1 MTYKKLLSKKRNNF
15 VSIDKDFLV
24 FIFDCMI
31 TQKNMNKIKNSE
43 RAYYQGLIDDCIYDI
58 NCMILEKDFKP
69 RSSVITVNMLKKLP
83 KEFFTGIV

>member
-15 VSIDKDFLV
+15 ISIDKDFLV
-24 FIFDCMI
+24 VIFDCMI
-31 TQKNMNKIKNSE
+31 TQKNMNKIKNLE

-58 NCMILEKDFKP
+58 NFMILEKDFKP

-83 KEFFTGIV
+83 KEFFEGII